1 MDPIAKPT
9 TGFRVFRDGRFQEP
23 RTTYE
28 ALVDQGQKLK
38 VAIFACSDSRV
49 DPAIVL
55 QADPGD
61 LFIVR
66 NVANLVIAS
75 ATAPVPDSIRGPL
88 HQWRAHPQ
96 HRPCPPTARPCRP
109 PRPMTRNR
117 RSSPSPTRAAAAA

>member
-1 MDPIAKPT
+1 MPNPLQ
-9 TGFRVFRDGRFQEP
+9 R
-23 RTTYE
+23 
-28 ALVDQGQKLK
+28 LVDGFEEFRRDNFEKEESFRSLVVEGQHPK
-38 VAIFACSDSRV
+38 VLVIACSDSRV